1 MTKKIEWLV
10 VGEITSAHGI
20 SGQLKV
26 KSLSDF
32 QERFIKSGTRW
43 LQKGEEKPVKF
54 ELIKGFKKP
63 GKETFIIT
71 FKEIKNRAQAEK
83 LIRQRILV
91 RNTDIPKLE
100 DNEFHINELLN
111 LKVKLSINKK
121 LIVIGEVTD
130 LITENNTLLKIY
142 LFDKNKK
149 ILVPFVKEIV
159 PTIDK
164 KNKYLII
171 NPPKGLLD
179 L

>member
-1 MTKKIEWLV
+1 MTKKFEWLV

-20 SGQLKV
+20 NGQLKV
-26 KSLSDF
+26 RSLSDF
-32 QERFIKSGTRW
+32 QERFTKSGTRW
-43 LQKGEEKPVKF
+43 LQKGKEKPVKF

-71 FKEIKNRAQAEK
+71 LEEIKNRAQAEQ
-83 LIRQRILV
+83 LIKQKILV
-91 RNTDIPKLE
+91 RNSDIPKLE
-100 DNEFHINELLN
+100 HDEFHINELLN

-121 LIVIGEVTD
+121 LILIGEVTD

-159 PTIDK
+159 PIVDK
-164 KNKYLII
+164 ENKYIII
-171 NPPKGLLD
+171 NPPKGLFD